1 MKLIIQIPCLNE
13 EANIA
18 DTLNDLPTSIKGI
31 DKIEIL
37 IIDDGSKDNTVN
49 IALNNGAD
57 HVISHTNNKGLAY
70 AFSSGLTE
78 SLRLNADIIVNT
90 DADNQYQ
97 GKFIKDLVK
106 PIIDKKSEMVIGVR
120 NIDSID
126 EFSIVKK
133 FLQKFGSWIVRKV
146 SGTSVEDA
154 TSGFRAYSKEAALKL
169 NKFSEYTYTLDTI
182 VQAGN
187 KNISIQTIPIQT
199 NPSTRPSRLFK
210 STSSYVFKSSFAIIR
225 IFMIYRPL
233 KMFTLIGVTSFLCG
247 SFLGVRYLIF
257 ILLGTDGGNIQSL
270 ILASILI
277 ITGVFLIIMGFI
289 ADLLAANRK
298 LTEELTYKI
307 NKMSNKK

>member
-18 DTLNDLPTSIKGI
+18 DTLKDLPTSIEGI
-31 DKIEIL
+31 DEIEIL

-57 HVISHTNNKGLAY
+57 HVISHTNNKGLAQ

-169 NKFSEYTYTLDTI
+169 NKFNEYTYTLDTI

-199 NPSTRPSRLFK
+199 NPSIRPSRLFK
-210 STSSYVFKSSFAIIR
+210 STSAYVFKSSFAIIR

-247 SFLGVRYLIF
+247 SFIGLRYLVF

-277 ITGVFLIIMGFI
+277 ISGVFLITMGFI

-298 LTEELTYKI
+298 LIEELTYKI
-307 NKMSNKK
+307 KKMSNKK

>member
-18 DTLNDLPTSIKGI
+18 DTLKDLPTSIEGI
-31 DKIEIL
+31 DEIEIL

-49 IALNNGAD
+49 IALSNGAD
-57 HVISHTNNKGLAY
+57 HVISHTNNKGLAQ

-169 NKFSEYTYTLDTI
+169 NKFNEYTYTLDTI

-199 NPSTRPSRLFK
+199 NPSIRPSRLFK
-210 STSSYVFKSSFAIIR
+210 STSAYVFKSSFAIIR

-247 SFLGVRYLIF
+247 SFIGLRYLVF

-277 ITGVFLIIMGFI
+277 ISGVFLITMGFI

-298 LTEELTYKI
+298 LIEELTYKI
-307 NKMSNKK
+307 KKMSNKK

>member
-277 ITGVFLIIMGFI
+277 ITGVFLITMGFI

>member
-18 DTLNDLPTSIKGI
+18 DTLNDLPTSIQGI
-31 DKIEIL
+31 DEIEIL

-49 IALNNGAD
+49 IALKNGAD
-57 HVISHTNNKGLAY
+57 HVISHTNNKGLAH

-78 SLRLNADIIVNT
+78 SLKLNADIIVNT

-97 GKFIKDLVK
+97 GKFIKELVK

-126 EFSIVKK
+126 EFSILKK
-133 FLQKFGSWIVRKV
+133 FLQKFGSWIVRRV

-169 NKFSEYTYTLDTI
+169 NKFNEYTYTLDTI

-199 NPSTRPSRLFK
+199 NPSKRPSRLFK
-210 STSSYVFKSSFAIIR
+210 STSSYVLRSSFAIIR

-233 KMFTLIGVTSFLCG
+233 KMFALIGITSFLFG
-247 SFLGVRYLIF
+247 SFIGVRYLIF

-270 ILASILI
+270 ILSSILI
-277 ITGVFLIIMGFI
+277 ITGVFLITMGFI

>member
-199 NPSTRPSRLFK
+199 TPSTRPSRLFK

-277 ITGVFLIIMGFI
+277 ITGVFLITMGFI